1 MMLLNELKWEFNI
14 VIIMI
19 IYDFGVVV
27 GICDKVLVMYV
38 GCTMEYGNVCDVF
51 YQFVYFYF
59 IGLFNVV
66 LCFDVEGE
74 IMLIIFGNSLNLL

>member
-19 IYDFGVVV
+19 IYDFVVVV

-38 GCTMEYGNVCDVF
+38 GCMMEYGNVCDVF
-51 YQFVYFYF
+51 Y
-59 IGLFNVV
+59 
-66 LCFDVEGE
+66 
-74 IMLIIFGNSLNLL
+74 